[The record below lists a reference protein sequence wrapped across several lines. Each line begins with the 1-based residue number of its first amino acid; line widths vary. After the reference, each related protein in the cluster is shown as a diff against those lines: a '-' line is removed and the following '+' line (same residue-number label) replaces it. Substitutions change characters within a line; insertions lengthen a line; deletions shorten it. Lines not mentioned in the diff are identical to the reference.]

1 MRYQVRVWIQACDYR
16 VCRLACASL
25 LAVDFPRLWEGVRK
39 DVGRGL
45 RRERSISVFLG
56 GTFTHSSGQTSFTI
70 KGMFCERSHGSL
82 WSLPSHTVCTHVEGR
97 EVCGSIKLSQLAE
110 GDDCPQ
116 WKLNLL
122 QAKSVV
128 RMALLLLEL
137 NLARE
142 DYVLCNS
149 ILCPPPLP
157 LTLHPPGQWLSNSKA
172 DFFFPV

>member
-1 MRYQVRVWIQACDYR
+1 MYQSDVIHRSIYCTRRMCLKLTTSWGKCLYSACFSEEETEAQRSKSEVMWLMRYQVRVWIQACDYR

-82 WSLPSHTVCTHVEGR
+82 WSLPSHTVCTHAEGR

-110 GDDCPQ
+110 GDHCPQ
-116 WKLNLL
+116 WKLT
-122 QAKSVV
+122 SY
-128 RMALLLLEL
+128 RL
-137 NLARE
+137 NL
-142 DYVLCNS
+142 
-149 ILCPPPLP
+149 
-157 LTLHPPGQWLSNSKA
+157 
-172 DFFFPV
+172 